1 MGDTADVVIPAN
13 KGKRQAVAAQA
24 TAAKTEEIKYIA
36 KTKTTEALILRALE
50 GNPLFED
57 LVTELGDLGLGAFS
71 DLTTSLIGSMTK
83 MEVAAGGK
91 IIEEGAHSGDKF
103 YVVEKG
109 SCAIKKK
116 EKEVGTLQAGF
127 GFGELALLYNCP
139 RNATVEATEACI
151 LWVLDQ
157 AVYNALKRTHAE
169 KLLKEKMEL
178 VDSVPSFKVIT
189 GEHRAQLADSLEP
202 MTFQE
207 NEFIVREG
215 EVGDRFYIVQ
225 VGEVAVETAGME
237 LVRLVAGAFFG
248 ERALINDD
256 VRQADVRVVSHMCT
270 CLTLNRQAFLDL
282 LGPMEQAWRWDC
294 LRQVTLLAPL
304 TDSQITSLS
313 DGLKPVEFAADQVIF
328 EKGSTGDC
336 LFILES
342 GALQVFDGTVDANEL
357 ATISKRGAF
366 FGEMALLNSE
376 PRMATVVCKEK
387 AKCLE
392 LSREVLE
399 GTVGNLASL
408 RLAWQEDTLRRV
420 PLLSKLTADQRTKLA
435 KGLMIKSFNDG
446 EYVIR
451 QGDQGSSFFILERGQ
466 VEVKDG
472 QQTLKTLDPG
482 AYFGELAL
490 LKNDVRAMNIVCKGS
505 ATVAEVTR
513 DEFVALLGPLQTI
526 LDEQMESYDSV
537 GQKIEIKSLTE
548 LEQKAVLGMG
558 AFGKVLLVGHDSK
571 FYALKCFVKQQIL
584 AVGLQNHLMQER
596 NIMMDCNSHFL
607 VNLVGTFQD
616 DDQLYMIMETVMG
629 GELFTHLQNS
639 PNMRVPELAAKF
651 YAACTVMAFE
661 YLHDR
666 HYCHRD
672 LKPENLLID
681 NDGYLKLADFGFAK
695 KLKNGEK
702 TYTTCGTPD
711 YMAPELLTQ
720 QGHTGAVDWWALGI
734 LIYEMTTG
742 TTPFYA
748 DDEIQR
754 FKLIQKGKIMF
765 PSYISTQCRDL
776 IKKLCVINP
785 AKRLGMLKGGVSD
798 IKKHPWFKGIDF
810 EALEKRL
817 VTPPFSPPL
826 QGPADTCCFDEYELD
841 SEHPGAGHVGRIRL
855 PSMGV
860 FKSF

>member
-256 VRQADVRVVSHMCT
+256 
-270 CLTLNRQAFLDL
+270 
-282 LGPMEQAWRWDC
+282 
-294 LRQVTLLAPL
+294 
-304 TDSQITSLS
+304 
-313 DGLKPVEFAADQVIF
+313 
-328 EKGSTGDC
+328 
-336 LFILES
+336 
-342 GALQVFDGTVDANEL
+342 
-357 ATISKRGAF
+357 
-366 FGEMALLNSE
+366 